1 MPLEETREELNNQ
14 TEKKNNKGQII
25 PTQVATVDILVSTP
39 FSLTYLPH

>member
-1 MPLEETREELNNQ
+1 MPLEETREELSNQ
-14 TEKKNNKGQII
+14 TEKNNKGQII